1 MVFRPTTWQRVALW
15 AAAAFTLL
23 AAAVRLYL
31 FLGFGRA
38 TSDAVLL
45 VSNALVGTVFLLAAL
60 RWGRS
65 GSAG

>member
-1 MVFRPTTWQRVALW
+1 MAFRPTTWHRVALW

-31 FLGFGRA
+31 FLNFGRE
-38 TSDAVLL
+38 TSDGLL
-45 VSNALVGTVFLLAAL
+45 LISNVLVGAVFVLVAL

-65 GSAG
+65 GSAP